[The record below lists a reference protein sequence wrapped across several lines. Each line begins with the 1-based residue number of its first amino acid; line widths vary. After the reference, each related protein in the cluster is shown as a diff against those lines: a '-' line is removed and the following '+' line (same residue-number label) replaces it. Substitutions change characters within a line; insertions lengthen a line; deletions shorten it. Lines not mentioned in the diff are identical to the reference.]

1 MLVEQEKSLAD
12 LGNKETAMGWR
23 QRNEDNPTWQE
34 FLRDISDKPGK
45 KSKLGKYALTIE
57 KASHEIEELVKGI
70 EMDILIVTEEEQ
82 WEMLPKETI
91 AVAII
96 LEEHLDLT
104 DICDVLKAFVLW
116 IGLLYIINTDYPKHM
131 KHTSD
136 VLQKLF
142 MNIGGSSCS

>member
-1 MLVEQEKSLAD
+1 M
-12 LGNKETAMGWR
+12 
-23 QRNEDNPTWQE
+23 
-34 FLRDISDKPGK
+34 
-45 KSKLGKYALTIE
+45 
-57 KASHEIEELVKGI
+57 ASHEIEELVKGI
-70 EMDILIVTEEEQ
+70 EMDILIMTVEEQ

-96 LEEHLDLT
+96 LEERLDLT

-116 IGLLYIINTDYPKHM
+116 IGLLNIVNTDYPKHM